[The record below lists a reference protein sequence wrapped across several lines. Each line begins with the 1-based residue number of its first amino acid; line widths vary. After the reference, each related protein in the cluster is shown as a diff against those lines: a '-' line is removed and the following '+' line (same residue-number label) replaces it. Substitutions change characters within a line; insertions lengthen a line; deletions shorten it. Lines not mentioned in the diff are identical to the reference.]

1 MTCTQKSTTL
11 FDKLPTSAF
20 EQILALLNDEDI
32 APFHL
37 ASKYLFSRVY
47 EYIRHGRENSRQE
60 RERRIKQLYGN
71 SYMNAPRWVLDGR
84 YEYIRRIYMKLK
96 PRFYRL
102 ALFVGRMT
110 PKRGQY

>member
-37 ASKYLFSRVY
+37 VSRSIFSRVY
-47 EYIRHGRENSRQE
+47 EYIRHGRENSRIE
-60 RERRIKQLYGN
+60 REKCIKELYGKN
-71 SYMNAPRWVLDGR
+71 HKKAPTSILSRR
-84 YEYIRRIYMKLK
+84 HEYIRNIHVNLNH
-96 PRFYRL
+96 RF
-102 ALFVGRMT
+102 
-110 PKRGQY
+110 